1 MTLLSWSHWI
11 EHVKSKVGLIKEAT
25 AGVCSSPS
33 HKPDAILLEKDKK
46 KKKMDKDQTILIKHV
61 KQLILDCA
69 VFVFLYTNVSNILFH
84 AKKCWL

>member
-1 MTLLSWSHWI
+1 M
-11 EHVKSKVGLIKEAT
+11 GLIKEAT